1 MKRTTMTPSKPRVLV
16 VAPGRNG
23 RGGIDSVVR
32 LHQSTPLWAEM
43 CDMLSTYDDRNAL
56 RKIWAALKAY
66 IQSPLALL
74 RAHIVHVHLAGQI
87 SLLRK
92 LPLLALATALHRRV
106 IIHVHAASEESL
118 FTKTPRW
125 AWEFALHS
133 ADCVIALSP
142 SWAEIIRRNA
152 KHTRVVV
159 VPNPVQ
165 TFLPSSRNAGESPRV
180 LYVGK
185 LEARKGFD
193 TLIAAAVIV
202 LREWPQTEF
211 WFAGHGNLKDA
222 KKQAEN
228 LGIEDHVR
236 LLGWVSSS
244 ELEDIYDQVD
254 LFCLPSYNEG
264 VPMSVLEAMSHG
276 LPVICTRV
284 GGLPDVVKQGSNGMF
299 VEPGSAESIADMILH
314 LLREPELAASLA
326 RAGRKTVQES
336 CSLEL
341 VADRLEEIY
350 RNLSAAPTPVAVGVL
365 HGT

>member
-1 MKRTTMTPSKPRVLV
+1 MPGPRVLV

-32 LHQSTPLWAEM
+32 LHQSMRMWAM
-43 CDMLSTYDDRNAL
+43 CDMLSTYDDRSAP

-66 IQSPLALL
+66 VQSPFALFQ
-74 RAHIVHVHLAGQI
+74 ASIVHIHLAGQI

-92 LPLLALATALHRRV
+92 LPLLALATCLRRRV

-118 FTKTPRW
+118 FEKTPRW
-125 AWEFALHS
+125 AWKFVLHS

-142 SWAEIIRRNA
+142 SWAEIITRNA
-152 KHTRVVV
+152 KHARVVV
-159 VPNPVQ
+159 VPNPVKM
-165 TFLPSSRNAGESPRV
+165 FLPSSRKAETMQRV

-185 LEARKGFD
+185 LEPRKGFD
-193 TLIAAAVIV
+193 TLIAAAAIV
-202 LREWPQTEF
+202 LRSHPQVEF

-222 KKQAEN
+222 REQAES
-228 LGIEDHVR
+228 LGIGDHVR
-236 LLGWVSSS
+236 LLGWISAS
-244 ELEDIYDQVD
+244 ELEAVYDQVD

-284 GGLPDVVKQGSNGMF
+284 GGLPDVINDGNNGAF
-299 VEPGSAESIADMILH
+299 VEPGNAESIANAVLH
-314 LLREPELAASLA
+314 LLHNPEFAASLGQ
-326 RAGRKTVQES
+326 AGRKTVQET
-336 CSLEL
+336 CSLEI
-341 VADRLEEIY
+341 VADRLESIY
-350 RNLSAAPTPVAVGVL
+350 RNLDANVTPMIGVL